1 MPGGPEGIPARFLS
15 CPRPRAICPG
25 VARQAK
31 LAAGNRTRVATMMRS
46 ARLILAAVACMV
58 VLAGCITIKGIGK
71 DVQKAGEAI
80 EGAGK

>member
-1 MPGGPEGIPARFLS
+1 
-15 CPRPRAICPG
+15 
-25 VARQAK
+25 
-31 LAAGNRTRVATMMRS
+31 MMRS

-58 VLAGCITIKGIGK
+58 VLAGCNTIKGIGK